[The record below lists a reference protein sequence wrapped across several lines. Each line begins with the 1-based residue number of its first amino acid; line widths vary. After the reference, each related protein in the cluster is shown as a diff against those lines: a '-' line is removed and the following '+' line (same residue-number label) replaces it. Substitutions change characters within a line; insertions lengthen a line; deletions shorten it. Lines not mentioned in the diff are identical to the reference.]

1 MAKSIL
7 AAYFE
12 LTKPRIAAMVLV
24 VTTLGFVLGGGG
36 LKPYDL
42 LLFTLLGTGLSG
54 AGASAL
60 NHYIER
66 RIDAK
71 MERTKNRP
79 LPTGTIQ
86 PAAALV
92 YGVVMT
98 TSGSII
104 LFLFVNLLA
113 AALASISTLLYLLV
127 YTPIKRYSWINTP
140 VGAVPGAIPPLI
152 GWAAATGELPAGAW
166 VLFFILFLWQH
177 PHFYAIAWMYR
188 EDYRRAGFKMLPVV
202 YPDGK
207 STFRQSLA
215 AAIILIPVSLW
226 PTFVG
231 MSGWLYFAG
240 ALLCG
245 FWFLYACIRWR
256 ISETTRD
263 ARKVLRVSIIYLPAI
278 LLLILVDSFLY
289 SFHTVN

>member
-1 MAKSIL
+1 MPNNII

-24 VTTLGFVLGGGG
+24 ITVLGFALGGDG

-66 RIDAK
+66 GVDAK
-71 MERTKNRP
+71 MDRTKNRP

-86 PAAALV
+86 PAPALL
-92 YGVVMT
+92 YGLLMTLSGAVV
-98 TSGSII
+98 
-104 LFLFVNLLA
+104 LYLFVNLLA
-113 AALASISTLLYLLV
+113 AALAFTSAVLYILV

-152 GWAAATGELPAGAW
+152 GWAAATGELNAGAW

-188 EDYRRAGFKMLPVV
+188 DDYKRGGFKMLPVV
-202 YPDGK
+202 HPDGK

-231 MSGWLYFAG
+231 MSGWLYFTG

-256 ISETTRD
+256 ISESTAD
-263 ARKVLRVSIIYLPAI
+263 ARKVLRVSVIYLPAI

-289 SFHTVN
+289 SF